1 MKRRMILAMVAVL
14 LVLGCGACSDEASK
28 LGKEQEPQAMNSVEQ
43 KQIATPP
50 GSLELDPFYKKY
62 ISVGGIPVV
71 SSEDVADEALLEV
84 DYLIGQILSNR
95 PDILKSMAE
104 GGVRITVIGAKQQ
117 MTDIPEYSHM
127 KPSINQRA
135 RGLGGR
141 MTSCGEENL
150 LNYPGDRYVGENIF
164 IHEFAHCIHRQLRR
178 IDKDFNRKLKQLYEQ
193 AMAKEFW
200 QNTYAAEN
208 HDEYWAEGVQS
219 WLDCNR
225 ESRDGKPN
233 GVHNHVNTREE
244 LEAYDP
250 NLAKFVADTFGNMQW
265 RYQKYADRKAKQAK
279 IANPEEVSEEIP
291 DGKVV
296 GVPDSARQR
305 FELDPFYQ
313 KYVSCKGLPIM
324 SSGRVADAA
333 LLRANELVNK
343 LLAGR
348 QDIREAMIERGV
360 RLVIIGANEVTT
372 DIPEYSDMKPKEYW
386 DERARGFGG
395 RMTSCG
401 EENLLCLPIDRYDD
415 ENILIHEF
423 GGHCV
428 HSTLRKIDKEFDNKL
443 RQLYEKA
450 IAKGLW
456 KDTYAGS
463 NRSEYWAEAV
473 QSYFDSNRQ
482 NNWNHNHI
490 NTRKELYAYDPELA
504 QLVADTFRL
513 TKETDWRYKPLA
525 KQPQVTTPPKPL
537 KCDPFYKKYVYCRS
551 LPLLGSDKP
560 VDAALLEANYL
571 IRNMFN
577 YRHDILKPMIDDGLR
592 VVILGEDEKITDVP
606 ECNDLK
612 DEKWRVLGCS
622 PQQMV
627 IVCGQENLLAGPND
641 KYAGENILIK
651 EFARAAYVMT
661 GLREIDEEFEKR
673 RQKQQYELY
682 GVQRMDKRFDA
693 ELKGLYEKAMEE
705 KLWENTLAAKDCFE
719 YWAEGVQSWFDCN
732 RESTNGK
739 PNGMHN
745 HVNTREELE
754 SYDPDL
760 AKLIAKVFRHTERV
774 DWRYR
779 RAADREVR

>member
-1 MKRRMILAMVAVL
+1 MKRQIILVTITVL
-14 LVLGCGACSDEASK
+14 LVLGSNAYSTKSGGHGGNQQ
-28 LGKEQEPQAMNSVEQ
+28 LGV
-43 KQIATPP
+43 I
-50 GSLELDPFYKKY
+50 GSLVRARVSRPPESLKLDPFYKKY
-62 ISVGGIPVV
+62 VSCKGLPIV
-71 SSEDVADEALLEV
+71 SSKDVADEALLEV
-84 DYLIGQILSNR
+84 DYLIRQILAKR
-95 PDILKSMAE
+95 PDILKSMVKS
-104 GGVRITVIGAKQQ
+104 GVRITVIGAKQQ

-127 KPSINQRA
+127 NPSINQRA
-135 RGLGGR
+135 RGLGGQ

-150 LNYPGDRYVGENIF
+150 LNYAGDRYVGENIF

-178 IDKDFNRKLKQLYEQ
+178 IDKDFNTKLKQLYEQ
-193 AMAKEFW
+193 AMAKELW

-208 HDEYWAEGVQS
+208 HEEYWAEGVQS

-225 ESRDGKPN
+225 ESRDGKPD

-250 NLAKFVADTFGNMQW
+250 DLAKLVADTFGNMQW
-265 RYQKYADRKAKQAK
+265 RYQKYADRQGKQAE
-279 IANPEEVSEEIP
+279 IANPEEIP
-291 DGKVV
+291 EGKVV
-296 GVPDSARQR
+296 GVPDSVRQR

-348 QDIREAMIERGV
+348 ADIRKAMTKSGV
-360 RLVIIGANEVTT
+360 RLVIIGATEVTT

-428 HSTLRKIDKEFDNKL
+428 HSTLRRIDKEFDNKL
-443 RQLYEKA
+443 KQLYEKA

-473 QSYFDSNRQ
+473 QSYFDTNRQ

-490 NTRKELYAYDPELA
+490 NTRAELQAYDPELA

-525 KQPQVTTPPKPL
+525 KQPQVTTPPESL
-537 KCDPFYKKYVYCRS
+537 KCEPFYKKYVYCRS
-551 LPLLGSDKP
+551 LPVLGSEKAS
-560 VDAALLEANYL
+560 DAALLEANYL
-571 IRNMFN
+571 IRDMFN

-592 VVILGEDEKITDVP
+592 VVVLAENEKITDVP
-606 ECNDLK
+606 ECRDLK
-612 DEKWRVLGCS
+612 DEKCRVLGCS

-627 IVCGQENLLAGPND
+627 IVCGQENLLHSPND
-641 KYAGENILIK
+641 KYAGENVLIK

-661 GLREIDEEFEKR
+661 GCREIDEEFEKR

-682 GVQRMDKRFDA
+682 GVQRMDKRFDT
-693 ELKGLYEKAMEE
+693 ELKGLYENAM
-705 KLWENTLAAKDCFE
+705 KGGLWKNTLAATDHFE

-732 RESTNGK
+732 RESSDGK
-739 PNGMHN
+739 PDGMHN
-745 HVNTREELE
+745 HVNRREELE
-754 SYDPDL
+754 AYDPDL
-760 AKLIAKVFRHTERV
+760 AKLIAKVFRHIERV
-774 DWRYR
+774 DWRYQR
-779 RAADREVR
+779 PADRKIQ